1 MKIDVIEKSYSTTI
15 KQVEIELVQYEIG
28 NFATA
33 SVNFYNMENKV
44 DKQEMVKI
52 DGDDFN
58 VNWVT
63 DDDFITIVLSKVDL
77 EKVPDPPVLKRSP
90 PSEQD
95 FVDVIENNRTVVNQ

>member
-1 MKIDVIEKSYSTTI
+1 MTFVDVVEKSYSTTI

-33 SVNFYNMENKV
+33 YVTFYNTENKV
-44 DKQEMVKI
+44 DKQELVKI

-63 DDDFITIVLSKVDL
+63 DDDFIEIVLSKL
-77 EKVPDPPVLKRSP
+77 NIEKIPNSLPLKRSDLTD
-90 PSEQD
+90 SS
-95 FVDVIENNRTVVNQ
+95 VM